1 MEMTHEE
8 RAAAIVAAWWD
19 GPLSVSGSPV
29 DDRKKLIDL
38 IATGMAEASNEEL
51 YRRRAVDWCEQ
62 VGHFN
67 RLMGAYISGK
77 PATPPEDI
85 VELRKEL
92 IREEMIEL
100 EDAWTAND
108 LVDIA
113 DALAD
118 LIYVAIGCAGAY
130 GIPLA
135 KVFAEVHRSN
145 LAKLGPDGKPVV
157 REDGKIIKPEGWQ
170 KPDIARI
177 LREASCDR

>member
-1 MEMTHEE
+1 MTHEE

-19 GPLSVSGSPV
+19 APLSASGSPV
-29 DDRKKLIDL
+29 DDRKKLIDW
-38 IATGMAEASNEEL
+38 IATGMAEASNAEL
-51 YRRRAVDWCEQ
+51 ERRRAVDWCEQ
-62 VGHFN
+62 VASFN
-67 RLMGAYISGK
+67 RLMGAYIADK
-77 PATPPEDI
+77 PSIPTGDVQNLRYNLM
-85 VELRKEL
+85 VEEFQ
-92 IREEMIEL
+92 EFVG
-100 EDAWTAND
+100 AWCSSD
-108 LVDIA
+108 LVGIA

-177 LREASCDR
+177 LREAQ